1 MYEETGVR
9 EPGDAKKLD
18 AIMQEIPDIMEELF
32 LAWVPGPEPD
42 QWPEYLREDPVRGYG
57 LFCFCQGLAL
67 GLRLS
72 EACRRN

>member
-1 MYEETGVR
+1 
-9 EPGDAKKLD
+9 
-18 AIMQEIPDIMEELF
+18 MQEIPDTMEELII
-32 LAWVPGPEPD
+32 AWFPAPD
-42 QWPEYLREDPVRGYG
+42 PCQLPEYLREDPVPGYG

>member
-1 MYEETGVR
+1 MYYSNDSTYNYIFGR
-9 EPGDAKKLD
+9 GF
-18 AIMQEIPDIMEELF
+18 IMQEIPDTMEELF

>member
-1 MYEETGVR
+1 
-9 EPGDAKKLD
+9 
-18 AIMQEIPDIMEELF
+18 MQEIPDTMEELF

-42 QWPEYLREDPVRGYG
+42 QWPEYLREVRGYG